1 MAALVVGLR
10 LPLPASAQA
19 QADNQRAGQAQ
30 KLPADE
36 QRFMKSMGEANL
48 AEVETGKLAETRG
61 QEQKVKEFGAMMVR
75 DHTRSLQQLQTLA
88 TRKGVELPG
97 SPGPRHAKAAKAVKA
112 LAESRGEDF
121 DRRYSIMAAAD
132 HKDTLALLKKVQGS
146 AKDEDL
152 RNLANEMIPVVAG
165 HLAEAQKLL
174 SGK

>member
-1 MAALVVGLR
+1 MAALVVGLG

-19 QADNQRAGQAQ
+19 DSQRAGQAQ
-30 KLPADE
+30 KLSADE

-48 AEVETGKLAETRG
+48 AEVETGKLAETMG

-97 SPGPRHAKAAKAVKA
+97 SPGPRHAKAAKA